1 MLRVYILLYNILHNY
16 LYVRRDSTELNV
28 RCMLECTMYCTIYKS
43 NKKKSDTIS
52 SSRGVSR
59 DSAYLYVRHDSRSH
73 SGMHLMSSLI
83 QYVFIRIVDINTI
96 RIYTYC
102 RHTYNT
108 YLYVLSTSVSHMN
121 ESCLSYDV
129 FRHQVH
135 VAYDNTYKYVLYL
148 CIVTGM
154 THMRHDSRKLNIR
167 VWGMTHVS

>member
-83 QYVFIRIVDINTI
+83 QYVFIRFVDINTI

-102 RHTYNT
+102 RHQSLIWMSHVSHMTYFDIRCMSLTTIRINT
-108 YLYVLSTSVSHMN
+108 YCIYVLSQAWLT
-121 ESCLSYDV
+121 
-129 FRHQVH
+129 
-135 VAYDNTYKYVLYL
+135 
-148 CIVTGM
+148 
-154 THMRHDSRKLNIR
+154 
-167 VWGMTHVS
+167 WGMTHVS